1 MTTWT
6 QTERDALAST
16 IAKGILTVEYA
27 DHRVTYQSLEQ
38 MRALLAEMDA
48 SISQAA
54 GTRIY
59 RTYATFT
66 RD

>member
-1 MTTWT
+1 MTWT
-6 QTERDALAST
+6 QTERDALAAT
-16 IAKGILTVEYA
+16 IAKGVLTVEY
-27 DHRVTYQSLEQ
+27 DGHRVTYQSLEH

-48 SISQAA
+48 SLSQSA

-59 RTYATFT
+59 RTYATYT